1 MLRAMKAPSLS
12 LSSTL
17 LSLVLAAFTVVGCSK
32 DNKADGDAAADAA
45 EEAAAPVVVA
55 DAAPEAAVALVD
67 AAVVPLATVVAPRP
81 VIKAPPPDPPICQNA
96 RAARKRGSP
105 AAPGLEAQCK
115 AQGGSL

>member
-12 LSSTL
+12 LSSL
-17 LSLVLAAFTVVGCSK
+17 LSLVLATFAVVGCSK
-32 DNKADGDAAADAA
+32 DNKAEADAA
-45 EEAAAPVVVA
+45 PEAAAEVAPVA
-55 DAAPEAAVALVD
+55 DAAPEAAVAAVLD

-115 AQGGSL
+115 AAGGTL